1 MQMSQ
6 IPQQPDSIRRYSY
19 DPSTRDRIS
28 KQPLLPDPYE
38 TRTVY
43 VGPSRVRAR
52 CGVNAGE
59 GLFARRAMCAGRIVS
74 WYNGVR
80 VPCAEVDNRPD
91 WSLNDNVINLDEDTA
106 IDVPPEL
113 SSCKAYCASL
123 GHKANH
129 ARPGTNNAEYDDC
142 FHPRFGE
149 IKCIRLVRDV
159 AAGEEITVDYC
170 FLDETPDWYD
180 AEIHGLTVAA
190 ERRGSDSGNHSSG
203 AE

>member
-1 MQMSQ
+1 
-6 IPQQPDSIRRYSY
+6 
-19 DPSTRDRIS
+19 
-28 KQPLLPDPYE
+28 
-38 TRTVY
+38 
-43 VGPSRVRAR
+43 
-52 CGVNAGE
+52 
-59 GLFARRAMCAGRIVS
+59 MCAGRIVS

-180 AEIHGLTVAA
+180 AEIHGLTVTA
-190 ERRGSDSGNHSSG
+190 ERRGSDSGIHSSG